1 MKMKRRLLIRTL
13 SFVSLTYVL
22 PQYWH
27 AYGFLVSELSSVDSS
42 LSSVL
47 SASTRPSL
55 TRIAL
60 LTSREGV
67 SRSSDKGELSATGDV
82 LDD

>member
-1 MKMKRRLLIRTL
+1 MKIEHRLLIRTL
-13 SFVSLTYVL
+13 SFCSLTYAS

-27 AYGFLVSELSSVDSS
+27 AYGFLASELSSADSS
-42 LSSVL
+42 PSSFL

-55 TRIAL
+55 PRIAL

-67 SRSSDKGELSATGDV
+67 SGSSDKGELSATGDM
-82 LDD
+82 LDG